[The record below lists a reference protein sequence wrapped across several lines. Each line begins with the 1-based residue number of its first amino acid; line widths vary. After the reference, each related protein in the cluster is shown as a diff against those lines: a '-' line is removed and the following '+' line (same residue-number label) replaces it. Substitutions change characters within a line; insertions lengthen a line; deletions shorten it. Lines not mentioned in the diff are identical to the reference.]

1 MQKKE
6 FFKQAIEKNKIVV
19 AEKVLG
25 KRLPFSL
32 EAEKA
37 VLGAILLNDSTL
49 SNILEMLNPNDF
61 YTPSNKTIFQAM
73 LNISA
78 RNQRVDIVT
87 LQDELDKMG
96 QLDSTGGIVYLLS
109 LQEEIPALGLI
120 EQHAQIIK
128 DKSILRDLISSAT
141 QIITNC
147 YDQND
152 KEIESVLDEAE
163 KVIFQISNKRA
174 NSNFVQLNIW
184 LKKTFQ
190 HLSDIKG
197 NSRGITGVASGYKKL
212 DEMTSGFQKGDFVVL
227 AARPSMGKTALAL
240 SIAHNAGGNNTAI
253 GFMSLEM
260 SAEQLALRLLSCD
273 SGVSHQNIRNAT
285 ITSDEWL
292 ELTHS
297 AGRLSQLN
305 IFIDD
310 TAVQSIADV
319 RAKARKLKI
328 EHNMQFLIIDYLQLI
343 HSHRKHENRHQ
354 EVSDISRSLK
364 SLAKELGICFY
375 IEILFITQ
383 IQIILHCRSLLLVSN
398 VTGQPARSF

>member
-273 SGVSHQNIRNAT
+273 SGVSH
-285 ITSDEWL
+285 
-292 ELTHS
+292 
-297 AGRLSQLN
+297 
-305 IFIDD
+305 
-310 TAVQSIADV
+310 
-319 RAKARKLKI
+319 
-328 EHNMQFLIIDYLQLI
+328 
-343 HSHRKHENRHQ
+343 HR
-354 EVSDISRSLK
+354 
-364 SLAKELGICFY
+364 
-375 IEILFITQ
+375 
-383 IQIILHCRSLLLVSN
+383 
-398 VTGQPARSF
+398 